1 MVVVGRW
8 RCSTSIF
15 AFLPRFTIFLW
26 PLLKT
31 GHFQGI
37 YRILITSKPY
47 IQERFPPKDLEI
59 FYSKIWYQTRMRA
72 CKLHHEDENS
82 KLWPLSIKEM
92 LVGGVIRGEVV
103 VSNINFCLPSKNN
116 FSFSLAFPHIGHL
129 KDTWKNIQIFPTRE
143 ET

>member
-1 MVVVGRW
+1 MQVVPWGREL
-8 RCSTSIF
+8 S
-15 AFLPRFTIFLW
+15 
-26 PLLKT
+26 
-31 GHFQGI
+31 
-37 YRILITSKPY
+37 
-47 IQERFPPKDLEI
+47 
-59 FYSKIWYQTRMRA
+59 
-72 CKLHHEDENS
+72 
-82 KLWPLSIKEM
+82 PLSIKEM